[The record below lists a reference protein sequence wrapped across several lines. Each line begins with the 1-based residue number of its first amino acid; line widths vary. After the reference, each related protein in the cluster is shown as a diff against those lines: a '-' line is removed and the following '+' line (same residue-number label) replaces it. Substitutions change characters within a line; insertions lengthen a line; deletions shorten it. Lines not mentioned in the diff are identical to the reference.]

1 MNRPNI
7 RITASLAASLL
18 LPAYA
23 AWTQPSPHWNQQS
36 PSAAPGA
43 TSQSPS
49 SVQPSPSVAAKQ
61 QASSS
66 SQSSTQQAPP
76 TASQQAPQQSGQ
88 TFKREV
94 NLVDVLFT
102 VLNRRNKLVPD
113 LEQGDFKVFDEGKPQ
128 EIRYFSKQSDLPLR
142 IGMLLD
148 TSNSI
153 RERIK
158 FEQDA
163 SVSFLF
169 SVLRRNK
176 DEASVMT
183 FDDEPQ
189 IIQAFTSDTGALR
202 DQIMGTRA
210 GGGTAIYDAI
220 YEACSKQLNHPP
232 RPPGDLPDVVRRVM
246 ILISDGEDNLS
257 LHTRSEAIE
266 LAQRTSVVIYTIS
279 TSTQW
284 VALEE
289 TNPEKTSNRKFHL
302 TDGDKILQDLAEQ
315 TGGRAFFPYHVDD
328 LDQSFQDIGDEL
340 RNQYSIAYQPLN
352 YVLDGRYHKIRV
364 EVPDHKGYQVRAR
377 RGYYARPNQ
386 GNNAAGDSNSSGAQG
401 TPRGTQQGSPERTS
415 KP

>member
-1 MNRPNI
+1 MSRRNI
-7 RITASLAASLL
+7 LVSVLLAVVI
-18 LPAYA
+18 
-23 AWTQPSPHWNQQS
+23 WFQGSPIR
-36 PSAAPGA
+36 A
-43 TSQSPS
+43 
-49 SVQPSPSVAAKQ
+49 Q
-61 QASSS
+61 QASGEK
-66 SQSSTQQAPP
+66 QQQAPP
-76 TASQQAPQQSGQ
+76 SPPPPGPQANPQNGQ
-88 TFKREV
+88 TFVKEV

-113 LEQGDFKVFDEGKPQ
+113 LQENDFKVFDEGKPQ
-128 EIRYFSKQSDLPLR
+128 EIRYFSKQTDLPLR

-153 RERIK
+153 RDRIK

-176 DEASVMT
+176 DQAFVMT

-189 IIQAFTSDTGALR
+189 ILQTFTSDTGSLR

-220 YEACSKQLNHPP
+220 YQACSTQLNHPP
-232 RPPGDLPDVVRRVM
+232 RPQGDQPDVVRRVM

-257 LHTRSEAIE
+257 THTRAEAIE

-284 VALEE
+284 VSLEE
-289 TNPEKTSNRKFHL
+289 TDPNKTGDRKYHL
-302 TDGDKILQDLAEQ
+302 TDGDKILQNLAEE

-340 RNQYSIAYQPLN
+340 RNQYSIAYQPAN

-377 RGYYARPNQ
+377 RGYYARANR
-386 GNNAAGDSNSSGAQG
+386 GANAPSDPSSGAPQG
-401 TPRGTQQGSPERTS
+401 TPPGNARP
-415 KP
+415 

>member
-1 MNRPNI
+1 MLIPVF
-7 RITASLAASLL
+7 LAAAVL
-18 LPAYA
+18 LPA
-23 AWTQPSPHWNQQS
+23 
-36 PSAAPGA
+36 SALRP
-43 TSQSPS
+43 
-49 SVQPSPSVAAKQ
+49 
-61 QASSS
+61 
-66 SQSSTQQAPP
+66 QQAP
-76 TASQQAPQQSGQ
+76 ASTKQQPAPPPPPGQQANPQTGQ
-88 TFKREV
+88 TFVKEV

-113 LEQGDFKVFDEGKPQ
+113 LQENDFKVFDEGKPQ
-128 EIRYFSKQSDLPLR
+128 EIRYFSKQTDLPLR

-153 RERIK
+153 RDRIK

-169 SVLRRNK
+169 SVVRRNK
-176 DEASVMT
+176 DQAFVMT

-189 IIQAFTSDTGALR
+189 VLQTFTSDTGSLR

-220 YEACSKQLNHPP
+220 YQACSTQLNHPP
-232 RPPGDLPDVVRRVM
+232 RPEGDQPDVVRRVM

-257 LHTRSEAIE
+257 THTRAEAIE

-284 VALEE
+284 VSLEE
-289 TNPEKTSNRKFHL
+289 TDPNKTSDRKYHL
-302 TDGDKILQDLAEQ
+302 TEGDKILQDLAEE

-340 RNQYSIAYQPLN
+340 RNQYSIAYQPAN

-377 RGYYARPNQ
+377 RGYYARANR
-386 GNNAAGDSNSSGAQG
+386 GANAPSDPGTGAPQG
-401 TPRGTQQGSPERTS
+401 TPEGNARP
-415 KP
+415 